1 MMKKIAL
8 TPRCYKKRRRV
19 NDTGIESLKSTVV
32 KNLMSYD
39 TVPLTPSFAPGQ
51 CLAVHQLSTK
61 CTMYCTLCVNLM
73 IKSSVNG

>member
-32 KNLMSYD
+32 KNLMSHD
-39 TVPLTPSFAPGQ
+39 TVPLTPHLLQVSASLF
-51 CLAVHQLSTK
+51 T
-61 CTMYCTLCVNLM
+61 
-73 IKSSVNG
+73 SSVQNVQCTVHGA